1 MLVNLV
7 RQLAAR
13 GGRARAARVPQSEED
28 RNAHYLVLSGAS
40 LGLVDGGITTY
51 LPVFLA
57 RLGATPTMVSLLTSG
72 QYLMGALTYIPGG
85 VYAERCRDQVQLA
98 NRFSLLTRVGYL
110 FIALLPWVLSPG
122 YIPLGAV
129 VLWALTSIP
138 SSVFVPA
145 IYTVFQQAVSPKR
158 RSRAIGARWG
168 LLTVVSA
175 TTIPLF
181 GAMLDRV
188 PFPSGY
194 QIVFTLSFV
203 GAVLSVYHFS
213 RLRVPGFVAQPTM
226 SAGGVSWMARIR
238 IFFRP
243 LAESRPFV
251 RYNVA
256 TLAFR
261 LAMFLPVSLF
271 SIYWVDNLKATDTWI
286 GLRGGVAYIVLAA
299 GYTFWG
305 RWGGRIGQRTVLII
319 CGASLGLY
327 SLATALIPTMYWL
340 LPVAA
345 IWGSAQSGLDLGLLD
360 MMLAVCPDGRQPSF
374 IAAANMLISVAYF
387 VAPLLGASLAQTVGV
402 RPALLIIGGVQI
414 TSAVFFFWLP
424 RREPVTQP

>member
-1 MLVNLV
+1 MAPLVNLV

-13 GGRARAARVPQSEED
+13 GGRAGTARRPRSEED
-28 RNAHYLVLSGAS
+28 RNARYLVLSGAS
-40 LGLVDGGITTY
+40 LGLVDGGVTTY

-57 RLGATPTMVSLLTSG
+57 RLGATPTIIGLLTSG

-85 VYAERCRDQVQLA
+85 AYAERCPDQVQLA
-98 NRFSLLTRVGYL
+98 NRFSVLTRVGYL
-110 FIALLPWVLSPG
+110 GIALLPFVLSPAQ
-122 YIPLGAV
+122 IPLAAV
-129 VLWALTSIP
+129 VLWSLTSIP

-145 IYTVFQQAVSPKR
+145 VFTVFQQAVSPKR
-158 RSRAIGARWG
+158 RAQAVGARWA
-168 LLTVVSA
+168 LLTLVSA
-175 TTIPLF
+175 TTIPLV
-181 GAMLDRV
+181 GAMIDRI

-194 QIVFTLSFV
+194 QIAFTLSFV
-203 GAVLSVYHFS
+203 GAALSVYHFS
-213 RLRVPGFVAQPTM
+213 RVRIPAFVAQPAV
-226 SAGGVSWMARIR
+226 SASRISWMARIR
-238 IFFRP
+238 VFFRP

-271 SIYWVDNLKATDTWI
+271 SIYWVDDLRATDTWI

-299 GYTFWG
+299 GYTLWG
-305 RWGGRIGQRTVLII
+305 RWGARIGQRTVLII

-327 SLATALIPTMYWL
+327 SLSTALIPTMYWL

-345 IWGSAQSGLDLGLLD
+345 IWGGAQSGLDLGLMD

-387 VAPLLGASLAQTVGV
+387 VAPLLGAALAQTIGV
-402 RPALLIIGGVQI
+402 RLALMIIGGVQI

-424 RREPVTQP
+424 RRESAV